1 MAYRVLCA
9 VRARGPD
16 RDMDGGSSQVG
27 YATRVEGDGSF
38 QFSGIDPGEE
48 GGLNKSEAERRLAE
62 LTTDLRELQEL
73 MFAAETN
80 GILVILQGMDASG
93 KDVTI
98 GNVFAAANPASCRV
112 AAFKEPTP
120 EEEAHHFLWR
130 ADRLTPGRGE
140 LVIFDR
146 SYYERVLLP
155 QVHDELPEDDIR
167 RRFANI
173 NDFERLL
180 HEHGIIVVKVFLHVS
195 DEEQG
200 RRLEE
205 REANLET
212 AWKISPRD
220 WQERQF
226 WDAYMTAYE
235 ATINACASPHAQ
247 WYVTPADHQWFHN
260 LAVAEALVEH
270 LRPYRKDWIE
280 SRNRRGNE
288 QQAEAERARKSAEQG
303 EE

>member
-1 MAYRVLCA
+1 MAYVVHYA
-9 VRARGPD
+9 ARTHGPY
-16 RDMDGGSSQVG
+16 REMDGGLNRVG
-27 YATRVEGDGSF
+27 YATRVEG
-38 QFSGIDPGEE
+38 SGTFHLGAIDPSED
-48 GGLNKSEAERRLAE
+48 GGLNEAEADRRLAE
-62 LTTDLRELQEL
+62 LTAELRELQEL
-73 MFAAETN
+73 MFAAEAN

-98 GNVFAAANPASCRV
+98 GNVFATADPASCRV

-130 ADRLTPGRGE
+130 ADHLTPGRGE

-180 HEHGIIVVKVFLHVS
+180 NEHDIIVVKVFLHVS
-195 DEEQG
+195 EEEQG

-205 REANLET
+205 RAANLET

-220 WQERQF
+220 WQERRF
-226 WDAYMTAYE
+226 WDAYMMAYE
-235 ATINACASPHAQ
+235 TTIDACASPHAP
-247 WYVTPADHQWFHN
+247 WYVTPADHQWFHC

-280 SRNRRGNE
+280 TRNQRGEE
-288 QQAEAERARKSAEQG
+288 QRAEAERARK
-303 EE
+303 

>member
-1 MAYRVLCA
+1 
-9 VRARGPD
+9 
-16 RDMDGGSSQVG
+16 VG
-27 YATRVEGDGSF
+27 YATRVEEGGSF
-38 QFSGIDPGEE
+38 RLAGIDPSEH
-48 GGLNKSEAERRLAE
+48 GGLDESEAEQRLTE
-62 LTTDLRELQEL
+62 LTAELRELQEL

-98 GNVFAAANPASCRV
+98 GNVFAVADPASCRV
-112 AAFKEPTP
+112 AAFKERTA
-120 EEEAHHFLWR
+120 EEKAHHFLWR
-130 ADRLTPGRGE
+130 ADKLTPGLGE

-146 SYYERVLLP
+146 SYYEQVLLP
-155 QVHDELPEDDIR
+155 QVHDDLPEADVH

-180 HEHGIIVVKVFLHVS
+180 HEHGIIVVKIFLHVS
-195 DEEQG
+195 EEEQG

-226 WDAYMTAYE
+226 WDAYMAAYE
-235 ATINACASPHAQ
+235 TTINACASPQAP
-247 WYVTPADHQWFHN
+247 WFVTPADHQWFHN
-260 LAVAEALVEH
+260 LAVAEALVER
-270 LRPYRKDWIE
+270 LRLYRECWIDA
-280 SRNRRGNE
+280 RNLRG
-288 QQAEAERARKSAEQG
+288 ERQRAGARCVRKSPGQG
-303 EE
+303 KEGDE

>member
-1 MAYRVLCA
+1 M
-9 VRARGPD
+9 
-16 RDMDGGSSQVG
+16 G
-27 YATRVEGDGSF
+27 YATRVEGEGSF
-38 QFSGIDPGEE
+38 RLAGIDPSEDE
-48 GGLNKSEAERRLAE
+48 GLDESDAEQRLEE
-62 LTTDLRELQEL
+62 LTAELRELQEL

-98 GNVFAAANPASCRV
+98 GNVFAAADPASCRV

-130 ADRLTPGRGE
+130 ADQLTPGHGE

-146 SYYERVLLP
+146 SYYEQVILP
-155 QVHDELPEDDIR
+155 QVHEELPKKEIR

-173 NDFERLL
+173 NEFERLL

-195 DEEQG
+195 EEEQG

-220 WQERQF
+220 WQERRF
-226 WDAYMTAYE
+226 WDAYMAAYE
-235 ATINACASPHAQ
+235 ATIDACASPHAP

-280 SRNRRGNE
+280 ARNRRGKE
-288 QQAEAERARKSAEQG
+288 QRAEAERARKSAEGG
-303 EE
+303 EEDDD

>member
-1 MAYRVLCA
+1 MA
-9 VRARGPD
+9 
-16 RDMDGGSSQVG
+16 
-27 YATRVEGDGSF
+27 YATRVDEEESF
-38 QFSGIDPGEE
+38 RIAEIDPGEH
-48 GGLNKSEAERRLAE
+48 GGLDEAEAEERLAD
-62 LTTDLRELQEL
+62 LTAELRELQEL

-80 GILVILQGMDASG
+80 GILVILQGMDAAG

-98 GNVFAAANPASCRV
+98 GNVFSAADPASCRV
-112 AAFKEPTP
+112 ASFKPPTP

-130 ADRLTPGRGE
+130 ADCLSPGHGE

-155 QVHDELPEDDIR
+155 QVHNELPVDTIR

-180 HEHGIIVVKVFLHVS
+180 HEHGTIVVKVFLHVS
-195 DEEQG
+195 EEEQG
-200 RRLEE
+200 KRLEE
-205 REANLET
+205 REDNLET

-226 WDAYMTAYE
+226 WDAYMAAYE
-235 ATINACASPHAQ
+235 TTINACVSRDAP

-270 LRPYRKDWIE
+270 LRPYRKGWIE
-280 SRNRRGNE
+280 ARNQRGEE
-288 QQAEAERARKSAEQG
+288 QRAEAERARQSAEEGKEGG
-303 EE
+303 E